1 MITQKL
7 CCIACIVSC
16 FISQTIFQ
24 LTNCSTESTIFLSK
38 KKSKNKTMNTLE
50 RLVCYYHILFTSL
63 ICYNN
68 SRELQ
73 TRVIIGSYRSLLQ
86 VILKFNFFLFQ
97 NVFTELEILA
107 AIFASA
113 IHDVDHPGL
122 TNQYLV
128 QTGKLT
134 FQ

>member
-38 KKSKNKTMNTLE
+38 EKSKNKTMNTLE

-86 VILKFNFFLFQ
+86 VILKFNFFFFSECVHRIGNFSSNFCKCYTRCWSSWFNQ
-97 NVFTELEILA
+97 SVF
-107 AIFASA
+107 SS
-113 IHDVDHPGL
+113 
-122 TNQYLV
+122 NR
-128 QTGKLT
+128 
-134 FQ
+134 

>member
-1 MITQKL
+1 
-7 CCIACIVSC
+7 
-16 FISQTIFQ
+16 
-24 LTNCSTESTIFLSK
+24 
-38 KKSKNKTMNTLE
+38 MNTLE

-86 VILKFNFFLFQ
+86 VILKFIFFLFQ